1 VISEETKQEL
11 FNAVATATR
20 ETLELSAES
29 GLLKAVSDRFGA
41 LGVRYSIVVSPEVS
55 VLIEEESGPV
65 VDWHSDGG
73 KKA

>member
-1 VISEETKQEL
+1 MISEETKQEL

-41 LGVRYSIVVSPEVS
+41 LGVRYSIVVNPEVS
-55 VLIEEESGPV
+55 VLIEEDSGPI
-65 VDWHSDGG
+65 VDW
-73 KKA
+73 KKQ